1 MISTKEGI
9 STFEVK
15 AILSRFAIVWVTI
28 AVFILLAFT
37 TQNFLSTD
45 NLRNILDQQSVVL
58 IVAAFTT
65 VVLIAGGFDVSLGA
79 VYVLAPLV
87 ALRVE
92 NDTSSLPLTL
102 IAGVVVGL
110 LCGIINGL
118 IVAYGRINS
127 FIATLATSFIFFG
140 LAYLV
145 SQGTILRVSDL
156 GMRKIV
162 TTRILGITSGTW
174 IAVVVIAVAWLLL
187 DRSRFGRYVFATGGN
202 AEAARL
208 SGVRVARVHVI
219 AFALAGF
226 GAGLAGT
233 LNAIRSLTA
242 QASDDF
248 SIIFAVI
255 AAVVVGGTSIAG
267 GAGAVWRS
275 VVGVFFIAF
284 IVNGFDLNGIDP
296 VYQRIIQG
304 AVILA
309 AVGADAWSRAEKS

>member
-1 MISTKEGI
+1 MMSRSVGNSSTDLRG
-9 STFEVK
+9 
-15 AILSRFAIVWVTI
+15 ILSRFAIVWVTVAI
-28 AVFILLAFT
+28 FVLLSLT
-37 TQNFLSTD
+37 TQNFLSAD
-45 NLRNILDQQSVVL
+45 NLRNILDQESVVL

-79 VYVLAPLV
+79 VYVLAPLA

-92 NDTSSLPLTL
+92 NNTSSLWLTM
-102 IAGVVVGL
+102 IAGMLVGV
-110 LCGIINGL
+110 LCGLVNGL
-118 IVAYGRINS
+118 VVAYARINS

-140 LAYLV
+140 IAYLV
-145 SQGTILRVSDL
+145 SQGTILRVSDM
-156 GMRKIV
+156 GMRKIA
-162 TTRILGITSGTW
+162 TTRILGITSATW
-174 IAVVVIAVAWLLL
+174 IAAAIIAIAWVLLE
-187 DRSRFGRYVFATGGN
+187 RTRFGRYVFAAGGN

-208 SGVRVARVHVI
+208 SGVRVARVQVI
-219 AFALAGF
+219 AFTLAGF

-284 IVNGFDLNGIDP
+284 IVNGFNLNGIDP

-304 AVILA
+304 AVILG
-309 AVGADAWSRAEKS
+309 AVAADAWSRAEKS

>member
-1 MISTKEGI
+1 MMSAKEGF
-9 STFEVK
+9 STLDVK
-15 AILSRFAIVWVTI
+15 AMLSRFAIVWVTI
-28 AVFILLAFT
+28 LVFIILSST
-37 TQNFLSTD
+37 TQNFLSAD

-92 NDTSSLPLTL
+92 NSTSSLWFTL
-102 IAGVVVGL
+102 IAGMIIGL
-110 LCGIINGL
+110 LCGFINGL

-140 LAYLV
+140 VAYLV
-145 SQGTILRVSDL
+145 SQGSILRVSDM
-156 GMRKIV
+156 GMRKIA
-162 TTRILGITSGTW
+162 TTRILGITSSTW
-174 IAVVVIAVAWLLL
+174 IAAVVIAMAWLLL
-187 DRSRFGRYVFATGGN
+187 DRTRFGRYVFAAGGN
-202 AEAARL
+202 PEAARL
-208 SGVRVARVHVI
+208 SGVRVARVQVI
-219 AFALAGF
+219 AFTLAGF

-284 IVNGFDLNGIDP
+284 IVNGFNLNGIDP

>member
-1 MISTKEGI
+1 MISAKEGML
-9 STFEVK
+9 TGQTR

-28 AVFILLAFT
+28 AVFILLSLT
-37 TQNFLSTD
+37 TQNFLSAD

-65 VVLIAGGFDVSLGA
+65 VVLISGGFDVSLGA
-79 VYVLAPLV
+79 IYVLAPIV

-92 NDTSSLPLTL
+92 NSTKSLPLTL
-102 IAGVVVGL
+102 IIGMIVGL
-110 LCGIINGL
+110 LCGFVNGL

-145 SQGTILRVSDL
+145 SQGTILRIDDI
-156 GMRKIV
+156 GMRKIA

-174 IAVVVIAVAWLLL
+174 IAVVVIAAAWLLL
-187 DRSRFGRYVFATGGN
+187 DRTRFGRYVFAAGGN
-202 AEAARL
+202 PEAARL

-219 AFALAGF
+219 AFSLAGF

-267 GAGAVWRS
+267 GSGAVWRS
-275 VVGVFFIAF
+275 VVGVFFIAL
-284 IVNGFDLNGIDP
+284 IVNGFNLNGIDP

-309 AVGADAWSRAEKS
+309 AVGADAWSRAEKT

>member
-1 MISTKEGI
+1 
-9 STFEVK
+9 
-15 AILSRFAIVWVTI
+15 
-28 AVFILLAFT
+28 
-37 TQNFLSTD
+37 
-45 NLRNILDQQSVVL
+45 
-58 IVAAFTT
+58 
-65 VVLIAGGFDVSLGA
+65 
-79 VYVLAPLV
+79 
-87 ALRVE
+87 
-92 NDTSSLPLTL
+92 
-102 IAGVVVGL
+102 L
-110 LCGIINGL
+110 LCGFVNGL

-145 SQGTILRVSDL
+145 SQGTILRIDDI
-156 GMRKIV
+156 GMRKIA

-174 IAVVVIAVAWLLL
+174 IAVVVIAAAWLLL
-187 DRSRFGRYVFATGGN
+187 DRTRFGRYVFAAGGN
-202 AEAARL
+202 PE
-208 SGVRVARVHVI
+208 VHVI
-219 AFALAGF
+219 AFSLAGF

-267 GAGAVWRS
+267 GSGAVWRS
-275 VVGVFFIAF
+275 VVGVFFIAL
-284 IVNGFDLNGIDP
+284 IVNGFNLNGIDP

-309 AVGADAWSRAEKS
+309 AVGADAWSRAEKT

>member
-1 MISTKEGI
+1 MISAKEGML
-9 STFEVK
+9 TGQTR

-28 AVFILLAFT
+28 AVFILLSLT
-37 TQNFLSTD
+37 TQNFLSAD

-65 VVLIAGGFDVSLGA
+65 VVLISGGFDVSLGA
-79 VYVLAPLV
+79 IYVLAPMV

-92 NDTSSLPLTL
+92 NSTKSLPLTL
-102 IAGVVVGL
+102 IVGMIVGL
-110 LCGIINGL
+110 LCGFVNGL

-145 SQGTILRVSDL
+145 SQGTILRIDDI
-156 GMRKIV
+156 GMRKIA

-174 IAVVVIAVAWLLL
+174 IAVVVIAAAWLLL
-187 DRSRFGRYVFATGGN
+187 DRTRFGRYVFAAGGN
-202 AEAARL
+202 PEAARL

-219 AFALAGF
+219 AFSLAGF

-267 GAGAVWRS
+267 GSGAVWRS
-275 VVGVFFIAF
+275 VVGVFFIAL
-284 IVNGFDLNGIDP
+284 IVNGFNLNGIDP

-309 AVGADAWSRAEKS
+309 AVGADAWSRAEKT

>member
-1 MISTKEGI
+1 MISAKEGML
-9 STFEVK
+9 TGQAR

-28 AVFILLAFT
+28 AVFILLSLT
-37 TQNFLSTD
+37 TQNFLSAD

-65 VVLIAGGFDVSLGA
+65 VVLISGGFDVSLGA
-79 VYVLAPLV
+79 IYVLAPIV

-92 NDTSSLPLTL
+92 NSTKSLPLTL
-102 IAGVVVGL
+102 IIGMIVGL
-110 LCGIINGL
+110 LCGFVNGL

-145 SQGTILRVSDL
+145 SQGTILRIDDI
-156 GMRKIV
+156 GMRKIA

-174 IAVVVIAVAWLLL
+174 IAVVVIAAAWLLL
-187 DRSRFGRYVFATGGN
+187 DRTRFGRYVFAAGGN
-202 AEAARL
+202 PEAARL

-219 AFALAGF
+219 AFSLAGF

-267 GAGAVWRS
+267 GSGAVWRS
-275 VVGVFFIAF
+275 VVGVFFIAL
-284 IVNGFDLNGIDP
+284 IVNGFNLNGIDP

-309 AVGADAWSRAEKS
+309 AVGADAWSRAEKT